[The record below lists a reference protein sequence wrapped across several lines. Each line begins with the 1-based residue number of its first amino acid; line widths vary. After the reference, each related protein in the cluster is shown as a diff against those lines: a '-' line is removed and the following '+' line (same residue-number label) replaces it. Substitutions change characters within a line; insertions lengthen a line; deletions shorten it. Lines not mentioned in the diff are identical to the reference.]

1 MMKKTILALFLV
13 VSTFI
18 FANLTI
24 SLNLSEKGAN
34 LFVSFSTELETKVK
48 AGKLDPKAKNFE
60 NSIDLELKL
69 ILQKGIDPK
78 YVQTNHAIPFFAAAY
93 WYVDKNTLVGTIYD
107 LSENSELKSKK
118 HDLKNKDPEI
128 DKIISS
134 VFSTKKTEI
143 VRSDKGPKDL
153 IKRYEKE
160 LGKKN
165 ISKTYTLT
173 IVQPVFNTKGEVVLV
188 IVSKTLIIETK

>member
-1 MMKKTILALFLV
+1 MKKTLLILFLV
-13 VSTFI
+13 ATTFI

-48 AGKLDPKAKNFE
+48 TGKFDPKAKDFE
-60 NSIDLELKL
+60 SSIDLELKL

-78 YVQTNHAIPFFAAAY
+78 YVQTNLSIPYFAAAY
-93 WYVDKNTLVGTIYD
+93 WYIDKKTLVGTIYD
-107 LSENSELKSKK
+107 LSVSSELKSKK
-118 HDLKNKDPEI
+118 HDHKKKDPEL
-128 DKIISS
+128 DKIIST
-134 VFSTKKTEI
+134 VFSTKKTEV
-143 VRSDKGPKDL
+143 VRNDKGPKDL

-173 IVQPVFNTKGEVVLV
+173 IAQPVFDVKGEVVLV